1 MSKEINKAAIGG
13 FVIGGIVLA
22 VLAVL
27 VFGSGKFFQKTSM
40 HVLFFEGSV
49 KGLDVGSPVKFRG
62 VDIGMVKDIQ
72 LSIKPDDLEF
82 YVPVYVEIFEN
93 RISILGGEKVEG
105 FDDEEAVDTLVTDMG
120 LRAQLQMQSLLT
132 GQLFINYDFYPDTS
146 IRRIGL
152 EKKIYEIPTIPTTL
166 QIFTE
171 TVQKIID
178 DLREINLE
186 DLVDNVSQA
195 AAGINE
201 LVSSPD
207 MKESLVNFNSAI
219 KDMQTLINSADV
231 LAGNVNARIDSMA
244 DSIESTMGDT
254 SRLVKNIDSRIYP
267 LASNVENTLTAVK
280 SSFEEAETLLVE
292 SQKLISEN
300 SKLHREIVVTLESVS
315 DASRSVEELSD
326 YLQRHP
332 ESLIR
337 GKKEYGKE

>member
-13 FVIGGIVLA
+13 FVIGGIGLA
-22 VLAVL
+22 VLAIL

-72 LSIKPDDLEF
+72 LSIRPDDLEF
-82 YVPVYVEIFEN
+82 YVPVYVEIFKD
-93 RISILGGEKVEG
+93 RISILGGKKVEG
-105 FDDEEAVDTLVTDMG
+105 FDDKEAVDTLVEEMG
-120 LRAQLQMQSLLT
+120 LRAQLQMLNLLT
-132 GQLFINYDFYPDTS
+132 GQLFINYDFYPDS
-146 IRRIGL
+146 PIRKVGL

-186 DLVDNVSQA
+186 NLVDNVSQA

-201 LVSSPD
+201 LVSSSD
-207 MKESLVNFNSAI
+207 MKESVANFNSAV
-219 KDMQTLINSADV
+219 KDMQTLINSADE
-231 LAGNVNARIDSMA
+231 LAGNVNTRVETMA
-244 DSIESTMGDT
+244 DSIESTMGDAGK
-254 SRLVKNIDSRIYP
+254 LMKNMDSRVDP
-267 LASNVENTLTAVK
+267 LVSNVENTLTTVR
-280 SSFEEAETLLVE
+280 SSFAEAETFLAE
-292 SQKLISEN
+292 SQKIISEN
-300 SKLHREIVVTLESVS
+300 SELHREILITLESVS
-315 DASRSVEELSD
+315 DASRSMEELTD

-337 GKKEYGKE
+337 GKK

>member
-13 FVIGGIVLA
+13 FVIGGIGLA
-22 VLAVL
+22 VLAIL
-27 VFGSGKFFQKTSM
+27 LFGSGKFFQKKSM

-62 VDIGMVKDIQ
+62 VDIGMVKSIQ

-82 YVPVYVEIFEN
+82 YVPVYVEIFKD
-93 RISILGGEKVEG
+93 RISILGGKEVEG
-105 FDDEEAVDTLVTDMG
+105 FDDERAVNTLVDKMG

-132 GQLFINYDFYPDTS
+132 GQLFINYDFYPDTP
-146 IRRIGL
+146 IRKVGL

-178 DLREINLE
+178 DLRKINLE
-186 DLVDNVSQA
+186 DLVNNVSQT

-201 LVSSPD
+201 LVSSSD
-207 MKESLVNFNSAI
+207 MKESVANFNIAI
-219 KDMQTLINSADV
+219 KDMQALINSMDE
-231 LAGNVNARIDSMA
+231 LAGNVNARIDTMA
-244 DSIESTMGDT
+244 ESIGSTMGDT
-254 SRLVKNIDSRIYP
+254 SKLIKNIDSRVDP
-267 LASNVENTLTAVK
+267 LASDVENTLTAVK
-280 SSFEEAETLLVE
+280 SSFTEAEALLVE

-300 SKLHREIVVTLESVS
+300 SKLRREILVTLESVS
-315 DASRSVEELSD
+315 DASRSVEELGD

-332 ESLIR
+332 ESLLR
-337 GKKEYGKE
+337 GKKE